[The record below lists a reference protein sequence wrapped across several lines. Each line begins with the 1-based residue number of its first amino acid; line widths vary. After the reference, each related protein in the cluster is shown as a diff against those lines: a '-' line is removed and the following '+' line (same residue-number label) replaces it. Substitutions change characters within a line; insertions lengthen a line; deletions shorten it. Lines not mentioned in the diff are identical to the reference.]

1 MLASATSGVRK
12 LNNEGVVL
20 AQRGDFKTAIEKLAI
35 ACNEAPFNP
44 RIMMNAAWV
53 ILKYIDQAGMD
64 DTLIA
69 TARSH
74 LAAAGRQ
81 AMRGF
86 QACDCNSRMS
96 KPATAYNAP
105 TRNEI
110 RQYQLL
116 RGTDS

>member
-81 AMRGF
+81 APGHARISGLRL
-86 QACDCNSRMS
+86 QLKDVE
-96 KPATAYNAP
+96 
-105 TRNEI
+105 TRYGVQ
-110 RQYQLL
+110 RTYPQ
-116 RGTDS
+116 